1 MQDQIQK
8 NTKVQFSTF
17 LLFFFSF
24 RVFTAVSFP
33 SLLSDPLVG
42 IGVMGGP
49 LLPSLFAPAQQRRK
63 RWVDCVAN
71 VIIIVSAVI
80 IIIIVVVVGITYE

>member
-8 NTKVQFSTF
+8 NTKVQFSTL
-17 LLFFFSF
+17 LLFFV
-24 RVFTAVSFP
+24 RIFTAVSFP

-63 RWVDCVAN
+63 RWVDCAAN
-71 VIIIVSAVI
+71 VIIIIIAAI
-80 IIIIVVVVGITYE
+80 IIIVVGITYE